1 MNKKT
6 KVEELKDT
14 SNTKSVESPEKNRAK
29 KTPRVTKTTKT
40 AKTIRDTVDSSLNN
54 SKETIKKNIT
64 GLKDVASDVSKTT
77 AKRVKKV
84 SDNAKQT
91 IAKTSD
97 NLAKVVKTNIANIKG
112 FDKKIF
118 IEYSGKQV
126 SEEELIDKFK
136 FQWTETHDLSEIK
149 DLKVY
154 YKVEEDT
161 AYYTVNG
168 NIYLSIKII

>member
-6 KVEELKDT
+6 KVAELKDT
-14 SNTKSVESPEKNRAK
+14 SNTKSVESPEKSRVK
-29 KTPRVTKTTKT
+29 KTPRATKTS
-40 AKTIRDTVDSSLNN
+40 KTIRDTVDSSLNN

-84 SDNAKQT
+84 SENAKQT

-97 NLAKVVKTNIANIKG
+97 NLAKVVKTNLANIKG
-112 FDKKIF
+112 FDKKF
-118 IEYSGKQV
+118 YIEYSGKQV

-161 AYYTVNG
+161 AYYTVNN
-168 NIYLSIKII
+168 NIYLSIKIIWMS

>member
-6 KVEELKDT
+6 KVAELKET
-14 SNTKSVESPEKNRAK
+14 SNTKPVESPAKSTVK
-29 KTPRVTKTTKT
+29 KTSRVTRTSKP
-40 AKTIRDTVDSSLNN
+40 IRDAVDSSINN
-54 SKETIKKNIT
+54 SKETIKKNIS

-84 SDNAKQT
+84 SENAKKT

-97 NLAKVVKTNIANIKG
+97 DLAKVVKTNIANIKG
-112 FDKKIF
+112 FDKEF
-118 IEYSGKQV
+118 YIEYSGKQV

-136 FQWTETHDLSEIK
+136 FQWTKTHELSEIK

-161 AYYTVNG
+161 AYYTVNS